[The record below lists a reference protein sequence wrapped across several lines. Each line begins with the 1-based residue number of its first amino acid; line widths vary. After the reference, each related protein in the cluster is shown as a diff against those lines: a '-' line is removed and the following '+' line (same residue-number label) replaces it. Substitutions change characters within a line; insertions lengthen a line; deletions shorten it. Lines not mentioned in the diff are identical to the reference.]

1 MAKIYLNAEHGGT
14 DSGATAN
21 GIREDEANLKVAKYA
36 REYLSGYDCTTV
48 MSRETDNALSIN
60 ERVAQVRAQ
69 KPNLVITIAHNAGGG
84 DGCEVFYWHT
94 DSKAKAFAQ
103 ELIKQFQAIGQ
114 NSRGVKPSQP
124 GSYNFGMC
132 REPAAMGI
140 PAVLGEFAF
149 LDNKA
154 DVVLVDSDADLKRE
168 GEAYGK
174 AIVNY
179 LGLKKKTAQP
189 EKPSEP
195 SVGGAIKV
203 GDIVQF
209 TGGKVYASSTAAT
222 AAGTRGASKCKV
234 TATAPGAKHPFHC
247 ISEDGK
253 GVYGWVDAAAIE
265 QNGEAAPVQ
274 PVNRYRAGRKIA
286 ISNASLYASS
296 TAKNAARKLSGTYYL
311 YDGKAF
317 SGRYRITPRADWVG
331 KTPIAGYVTGY
342 IGQADI
348 PPH

>member
-48 MSRETDNALSIN
+48 MSRETDKALSIN

-114 NSRGVKPSQP
+114 NSRWVKPSQP

-179 LGLKKKTAQP
+179 LGLKKKAEP
-189 EKPSEP
+189 PKPSP
-195 SVGGAIKV
+195 GGGSGVITVGSTVKV
-203 GDIVQF
+203 
-209 TGGKVYASSTAAT
+209 S
-222 AAGTRGASKCKV
+222 
-234 TATAPGAKHPFHC
+234 GAKYATGQTIPGWVKSTTHKVSE
-247 ISEDGK
+247 ISGDRALLGRDGGICSWVYLKDLTLVSGGVAKPIEVGCQVTINKGAVYGGLTSARGNKVPAAQLAPKKHTVSKIQVNK
-253 GVYGWVDAAAIE
+253 GVREALLKEIVSWVA
-265 QNGEAAPVQ
+265 V
-274 PVNRYRAGRKIA
+274 
-286 ISNASLYASS
+286 SSL
-296 TAKNAARKLSGTYYL
+296 TR
-311 YDGKAF
+311 
-317 SGRYRITPRADWVG
+317 V
-331 KTPIAGYVTGY
+331 
-342 IGQADI
+342 
-348 PPH
+348 